1 MHENSQNPTTEKDYV
16 ILSKTLKLHL
26 VFTPWEGIALLTH
39 V

>member
-16 ILSKTLKLHL
+16 ILSKT
-26 VFTPWEGIALLTH
+26 PWEGIALLTH